1 MEKGESDLAA
11 IIKENGGPMQLST
24 FLPFFVDSLLGLSFM
39 HKNNIVHRDIKP
51 QNILKLN
58 N

>member
-11 IIKENGGPMQLST
+11 IIKENGGPMQLSK

-51 QNILKLN
+51 
-58 N
+58 